1 MARDFFRLVLQA
13 TAHLPRS
20 RGLEQLLDAAEAVMR
35 TVAEEYAVMGADRAR
50 RARVAAAEAS
60 ECKAALDALEIR
72 GLLGEPV
79 LAELRG
85 LLDRELAMLWRL
97 GRAR

>member
-1 MARDFFRLVLQA
+1 
-13 TAHLPRS
+13 
-20 RGLEQLLDAAEAVMR
+20 
-35 TVAEEYAVMGADRAR
+35 MGADRAR

-72 GLLGEPV
+72 GLLGKPV

-85 LLDRELAMLWRL
+85 LLDRELAMLWRV

>member
-1 MARDFFRLVLQA
+1 MRNV
-13 TAHLPRS
+13 
-20 RGLEQLLDAAEAVMR
+20 AEAH
-35 TVAEEYAVMGADRAR
+35 AVMGADRAR

-85 LLDRELAMLWRL
+85 LLDRELAMLWRM